1 MLEIMAR
8 ASQFYQPLI
17 HLLAIMQHALANKAI
32 WFSDPYPTVG
42 GTQLPY
48 YFWLASKIELV
59 ISFESSPEGDDSNEM
74 TNPITN

>member
-17 HLLAIMQHALANKAI
+17 HLLAVMQHALANKAI
-32 WFSDPYPTVG
+32 WFFDPYPTVG

-48 YFWLASKIELV
+48 
-59 ISFESSPEGDDSNEM
+59 SFLGWFQK
-74 TNPITN
+74 